1 MVTAKKND
9 DLWWKVPLF
18 IIGGAVILYYAQAG
32 RGDDNAALI
41 PDSLEERID
50 LVVSKLN
57 RQFGQGWVNLSFDM
71 LSSYLKHTLPPA
83 VVTLVGVI
91 YQVELMAR
99 QVRMTSLQK
108 QQDAANQA
116 RLRGLS

>member
-1 MVTAKKND
+1 MAKKND

-18 IIGGAVILYYAQAG
+18 IIGGAAILYYAQAG

-50 LVVSKLN
+50 LVVSRLN
-57 RQFGQGWVNLSFDM
+57 RQFGQGWVNWSFDM

-91 YQVELMAR
+91 YQVELIAR

-108 QQDAANQA
+108 QQAAANQA
-116 RLRGLS
+116 KLRGLS